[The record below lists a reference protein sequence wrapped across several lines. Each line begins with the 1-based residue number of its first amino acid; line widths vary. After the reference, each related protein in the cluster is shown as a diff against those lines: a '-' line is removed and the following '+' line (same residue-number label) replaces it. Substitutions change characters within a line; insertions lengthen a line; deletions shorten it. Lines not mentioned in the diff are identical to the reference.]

1 MTENLKNK
9 SNKRVAV
16 IVSAI
21 LALLLFCGGIGY
33 AIAQMSASLSIGG
46 NITFS
51 ARHIYATISQGTV
64 SGNSSSD
71 SVTGK
76 MNELNYTAEN
86 SSDVDISSWSG
97 LTLSFD
103 DDANDI
109 TITFTIVN
117 KSTEN
122 NLNITVG
129 DMGGAYSNVD
139 KTLKI
144 NGTEK
149 TKGAVVTLDKSGSES
164 ETSATITITF
174 SITDKNV
181 SARVTDFTFGLTLT
195 NAVEA

>member
-1 MTENLKNK
+1 MTENLKKK

-16 IVSAI
+16 IVSAV

-33 AIAQMSASLSIGG
+33 TIAQMNASLSIGG
-46 NITFS
+46 NITFT
-51 ARHIYATISQGTV
+51 AQHIYATISNGTV

-71 SVTGK
+71 SVTSK

-86 SSDVDISSWSG
+86 SSDVDTSSWSG

-103 DDANDI
+103 DDASDI
-109 TITFTIVN
+109 TITFTITN

-122 NLNITVG
+122 KLKITVG
-129 DMGGAYSNVD
+129 DMGGTYSNVD

-144 NGTEK
+144 NGSEK
-149 TKGAVVTLDKSGSES
+149 TKDNVVTLDKSGSES
-164 ETSATITITF
+164 GTSATVTITF

-181 SARVTDFTFGLTLT
+181 SARVTNFSFGLTLT